1 MLMIFG
7 MSSMK
12 SESNVDM
19 LNMKIIQELVDAN
32 DDLTISNVVQW
43 RISTMKTEAFIRTKI
58 DPYKSV
64 KGFNFN
70 WSGNWKIS

>member
-43 RISTMKTEAFIRTKI
+43 RI
-58 DPYKSV
+58 
-64 KGFNFN
+64 
-70 WSGNWKIS
+70 